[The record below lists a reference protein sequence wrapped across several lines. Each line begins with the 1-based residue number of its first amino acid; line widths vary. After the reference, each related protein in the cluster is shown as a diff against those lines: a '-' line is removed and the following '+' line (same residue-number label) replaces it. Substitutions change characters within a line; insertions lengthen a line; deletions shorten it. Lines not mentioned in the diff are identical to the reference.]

1 MNWISGS
8 IRNKILAVIVLGI
21 ATLVASALFG
31 IASAWLPWRTVNDT
45 VIAQA
50 IEAQA
55 LESTFKEQMNQ
66 WMSVMVRGHEENAL
80 EKSWKQFTFRERQV
94 RRDAEKLRDTLTHPE
109 ARELIGK
116 FLAAHEQMGQRY
128 RKGLEEF
135 KASGFEARKVDAD
148 TKDLGIDAG
157 DFLEDMVKILREEA
171 QQGVA
176 AARADA
182 THRVGVS
189 LVVILLATF
198 IALLSCGILIMRTV
212 VRPLTHAVDVVD
224 RVAAG
229 DLTVEVH
236 STSRDETG
244 RLLDGLRRM
253 RDDLAQAVLVVRQ
266 AADGVDHGSRQIAAG
281 YADLSARTEEQAA
294 ALEET
299 SSSMQELA
307 VTVRANSESARHA
320 KQFTAGTSRTADD
333 GGKTMARVV
342 DTMGEI
348 ATSSGR
354 ISDIAGLIDSI
365 AFQTNI
371 LALNAAIEA
380 ARAGEQGRGFAVVAA
395 EVRALSQRSATA
407 ARDVKDLIQASVGRA
422 GEGKQ
427 IVESAGKTIHEILA
441 SVQRVS
447 EMMAQIASA
456 GDEQLRGIEQVTDT
470 VQQMD
475 RVVQQNA
482 ALVSESAAAA
492 ARLADHA
499 GELVESVARFRLK
512 GDAVLPEEAAPP
524 PPPMSAFARF
534 LKHMS
539 PPLPGPVQTNRGLP
553 A

>member
-1 MNWISGS
+1 MSWIVNS
-8 IRNKILAVIVLGI
+8 IRNKVLAVIMLGI

-50 IEAQA
+50 VEAQA
-55 LESTFKEQMNQ
+55 LESVFKEQVNQ
-66 WMSVMVRGHEENAL
+66 WMSVLVRGQEEASL

-94 RRDAEKLRDTLTHPE
+94 RRDAEKLRESVQHPE
-109 ARELIGK
+109 ALELLGK
-116 FLAAHEQMGQRY
+116 FLAAHQVMGERY
-128 RKGLEEF
+128 RRGLEAF
-135 KASGFEARKVDAD
+135 KSSNFDARAVDAD
-148 TKDLGIDAG
+148 TKGIDVDAG
-157 DFLEDMVKILREEA
+157 DYLEDVVKILREEA

-189 LVVILLATF
+189 LIVIAVATLV
-198 IALLSCGILIMRTV
+198 ALVSCGVLIMRTV

-229 DLTVEVH
+229 DLTVEVR

-253 RDDLAQAVLVVRQ
+253 RDDMASAVLAIRV
-266 AADGVDHGSRQIAAG
+266 AAEGVDQGSRQIASG
-281 YADLSARTEEQAA
+281 YVDLSARTEEQAA

-299 SSSMQELA
+299 SASMHQLA
-307 VTVRANSESARHA
+307 VTVRNSSSNAREA
-320 KQFTAGTSRTADD
+320 CEFTAGASRTADQ
-333 GGKTMARVV
+333 GGKAMADVAATV
-342 DTMGEI
+342 NEI
-348 ATSSGR
+348 SQASGR
-354 ISDIAGLIDSI
+354 VSEIAGLIDSI

-395 EVRALSQRSATA
+395 EVRALSQRSAA
-407 ARDVKDLIQASVGRA
+407 AAQDVKSLIRTSVERADEGTRRVEDAGRTI
-422 GEGKQ
+422 GE
-427 IVESAGKTIHEILA
+427 IVA
-441 SVQRVS
+441 SVQRVNDMMS
-447 EMMAQIASA
+447 EASKA
-456 GDEQLRGIEQVTDT
+456 GDEQLAGIEQVSDT
-470 VQQMD
+470 VAEMD

-492 ARLADHA
+492 AQLADHA
-499 GELVESVARFRLK
+499 GQLLQSVARFRLEGD
-512 GDAVLPEEAAPP
+512 GDATQEAPPAAPP
-524 PPPMSAFARF
+524 PSGFTRLMHGVRAA
-534 LKHMS
+534 
-539 PPLPGPVQTNRGLP
+539 LPGAVSRERIP